1 VAPPLPGGLNPESQG
16 VALPE
21 SARNEHAFPTAALHP
36 VLVVEDSSPTRE
48 RLRRILVDNGT
59 PADGIWFATSVAE
72 ARRAVRARQFELVLV
87 DIGLPDGSGVDLISH
102 LYASRPE
109 VPSVVVSAFGAEDT
123 ILAALRAG
131 AVGYLLKE
139 REDIE
144 IALSLRSIAQGGAPI
159 DPFIAKRILGL
170 LAAPARSAQQPAAGD
185 NPLTDRELQVLDL
198 VAQGLTNAEIAEA
211 MTLSRL
217 TVESHTK
224 NIYRK
229 LVVGSRTQ
237 AVYEAR
243 QKGWLP

>member
-1 VAPPLPGGLNPESQG
+1 LS
-16 VALPE
+16 
-21 SARNEHAFPTAALHP
+21 P
-36 VLVVEDSSPTRE
+36 VLVVEDNAPMRE
-48 RLRRILVDNGT
+48 RLRRILVDTGT
-59 PADGIWFATSVAE
+59 PSAAIQFATGVAD
-72 ARRAVRARQFELVLV
+72 ARQQVDRTRFQLVLV

-102 LYASRPE
+102 LYGSHPE

-170 LAAPARSAQQPAAGD
+170 LAGHADAAAREKVAVDQS
-185 NPLTDRELQVLDL
+185 PLSEREMQVLRL
-198 VAQGLTNAEIAEA
+198 VAQGLTNAEIGDS
-211 MTLSRL
+211 MSLSRL

-229 LVVGSRTQ
+229 LVVGSRTE
-237 AVYEAR
+237 AVFQAR
-243 QKGWLP
+243 QKGWLQ